1 MFEACGWRLGEIWGG
16 NVLLEERSVC
26 LGSDASC
33 FLPDGWK
40 KGWMV
45 RVRMRCSR
53 FGLAKCAQVGGEA
66 AWLCDSQKAIL
77 CREC

>member
-16 NVLLEERSVC
+16 ACVAGGKKCMSGERC
-26 LGSDASC
+26 FM
-33 FLPDGWK
+33 FLPDGWR

-45 RVRMRCSR
+45 RNRMRCSR

-66 AWLCDSQKAIL
+66 AWLCDSQEAVL
-77 CREC
+77 CRDC